1 VSLTLAQAVK
11 ESAAQRR
18 ANEAR
23 RLKEV
28 KKARQIKRIEAEIVQ
43 TLDQARETWRRYE
56 ALPTAQ
62 PTPERAAK
70 ALEISPIV
78 IGGKTV
84 RKVATTADLLQN
96 GKTPHL
102 PKHLRRALDI
112 FAAAVA
118 ESMGVQVQ
126 DGGTG
131 SAKLIASYDGV
142 ANTGAFGP
150 REIPDKVLRARFL
163 WKSLERQ
170 MPMELMA
177 VAEQLVGEETGLLQ
191 GRPASLSRHGE
202 GVGYAD
208 NRQAVA
214 AGTALAYAACAVL
227 NHALKNGIGSPPNR
241 VVDV

>member
-1 VSLTLAQAVK
+1 MVDLMQAIK
-11 ESAAQRR
+11 DSAAERR
-18 ANEAR
+18 RNEAR
-23 RLKEV
+23 RLAEV
-28 KKARQIKRIEAEIVQ
+28 KKQRRIKRIEAEIVQ
-43 TLDQARETWRRYE
+43 TLDQARESWRRYE

-78 IGGKTV
+78 INGKAV

-102 PKHLRRALDI
+102 PRHLRRALDI

-118 ESMGVQVQ
+118 ESMGVQVE

-131 SAKLIASYDGV
+131 SAKLIACYDG
-142 ANTGAFGP
+142 TPGGAYGP
-150 REIPDKVLRARFL
+150 REIPDRVLRARYL
-163 WKSLERQ
+163 WKSVERQ

-202 GVGYAD
+202 VVGYSD

-227 NHALKNGIGSPPNR
+227 NHALKIGIGRPQNS
-241 VVDV
+241 VVDL